1 MSIDGENTFDKT
13 KYAFTISEGRILNK
27 VEMEGNR
34 IFEKLSSNK
43 TL

>member
-1 MSIDGENTFDKT
+1 MSIDGESTFDKT
-13 KYAFTISEGRILNK
+13 KHVFTISAGRILNK